1 MFKVELTQKGDY
13 AQTFTI
19 DRYNY
24 YENHM
29 ELIFP
34 NNSRIKVLPY
44 ENIYRLNIFPIPA
57 EQGAEG

>member
-57 EQGAEG
+57 E